1 MRAVGEGAAVSRD
14 GKSNVAWPT
23 RKPGIFPNTFVEADG
38 ENICIA
44 HFPET
49 LSAIDA
55 MTATLARVR
64 DFVGEAPVMSR
75 TGAGNATAYEFEVAR
90 LLQNA
95 LSEVLTAVR
104 FSISAAG
111 QLLNELESLSGEAP

>member
-1 MRAVGEGAAVSRD
+1 M
-14 GKSNVAWPT
+14 
-23 RKPGIFPNTFVEADG
+23 GIREDIVTTQQQ
-38 ENICIA
+38 
-44 HFPET
+44 ET

-75 TGAGNATAYEFEVAR
+75 TGAQNTDLTAYEFEVSR

-95 LSEVLTAVR
+95 LSEVLTALR
-104 FSISAAG
+104 FSVSAAG
-111 QLLNELESLSGEAP
+111 QLLNELESLIEGSR